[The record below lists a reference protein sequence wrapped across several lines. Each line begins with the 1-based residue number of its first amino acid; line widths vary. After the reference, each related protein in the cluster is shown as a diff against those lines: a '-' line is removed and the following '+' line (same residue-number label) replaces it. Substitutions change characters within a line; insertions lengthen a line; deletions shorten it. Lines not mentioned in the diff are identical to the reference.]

1 MAMTKFEYTESQN
14 DMVLNSN
21 CLMYKNDVLFK
32 IGDIAD
38 IGDEVKLICKKGFT
52 FSGEVKFNTGF
63 QVNGN
68 PVYLRF
74 VIDTTN
80 KIATLMLENVKNRN
94 YVLTLVSIP
103 TTQIDEVTGSNSIF
117 KITGEELSKINSER
131 FGNTIDNGILDYGVN
146 ILGVINLPLE
156 IPEEFIQEP
165 ETIKLGTHS
174 TEVTAPKISTDKLFY
189 DLGNIKVPKVENT
202 VGYGNTKVILHL
214 PLAPSIQLDLDYSMG
229 YEISVEYVISL
240 YDGNTTINIKS
251 SKTNNIVA
259 TSIVDLGV
267 KVPYIYNDG
276 KPQAT
281 NLNVVLGGDNHIR
294 SPFVEIVRN
303 VPILENGFFT
313 SPIID
318 ENILNNESG
327 FITIEEIELKTNALS
342 YEKNMIVNALQSGII
357 IK

>member
-1 MAMTKFEYTESQN
+1 MVMNRFEYTKSQH
-14 DMVLNSN
+14 DIVLSSN
-21 CLMYKNDVLFK
+21 CLMYKNDVLFN
-32 IGDIAD
+32 IGDVAD
-38 IGDEVKLICKKGFT
+38 IGDKVKLICKKGFA

-63 QVNGN
+63 QMNGN

-74 VIDTTN
+74 VIDATN

-94 YVLTLVSIP
+94 YVLTLNSIP
-103 TTQIDEVTGSNSIF
+103 TTQIDEVTGSNAIF
-117 KITGEELSKINSER
+117 KITGEELSKINTKR
-131 FGNTIDNGILDYGVN
+131 FGNTIDKFLDYGVN

-156 IPEEFIQEP
+156 IPEKFIQKP

-229 YEISVEYVISL
+229 YVISVEYVISL

-294 SPFVEIVRN
+294 SPFIEIVRN

-327 FITIEEIELKTNALS
+327 FITVEEIELKSSALS
-342 YEKNMIVNALQSGII
+342 DEKNMIINALENGVI